1 MRQEILQNAAIFSL
15 QNVTR
20 VTLFITNYN
29 DQALSLKKIKIIEVL
44 RIYLKKFKKS
54 KKLYYQKIPP
64 KCKNNIKTAS
74 KMIKEVTRKSSI
86 YHESFPE
93 SLLINK
99 KSIIDKNIITV
110 KFNNFLLI

>member
-29 DQALSLKKIKIIEVL
+29 DQALPLKKIKIIEIL
-44 RIYLKKFKKS
+44 RIYLKKF

-74 KMIKEVTRKSSI
+74 KMMKEVTRKSSI

-110 KFNNFLLI
+110 KFNNFLLM